1 MQPCF
6 DLKSHHGGLDCGMKN
21 VSKTLLAALLSALLA
36 SCASRTMDSIPT
48 LADLNAYEKVVR
60 SRYQVMYDE
69 LDRKRASGA
78 ISKADYE
85 EEKRRLD
92 SKVSESV
99 NNAAWNKHYL
109 AESERKSDGVPTP
122 DQPVALQAGQVGG
135 NMMGAVGSGGMGS
148 FYQPSYQNY
157 GAVTGMGGS
166 AGMGSLRGASDQMGK
181 VQNIRNDAMSAG
193 GTYLS
198 APPPGSIYDQ
208 DVRR

>member
-1 MQPCF
+1 
-6 DLKSHHGGLDCGMKN
+6 MKN
-21 VSKTLLAALLSALLA
+21 VSKPLLAALLCGLLA

-60 SRYQVMYDE
+60 ARYQGMYDE
-69 LDRKRASGA
+69 LDKKRASGA

-92 SKVSESV
+92 SKVAESV

-122 DQPVALQAGQVGG
+122 DQPVALHAGQVGG
-135 NMMGAVGSGGMGS
+135 SMVGAVGSGGMGS
-148 FYQPSYQNY
+148 FYTPSYQNY
-157 GAVTGMGGS
+157 GAVSGMGGS
-166 AGMGSLRGASDQMGK
+166 AGMGSMRSANEQLSQSK
-181 VQNIRNDAMSAG
+181 NIRNDAMSAG

-198 APPPGSIYDQ
+198 APPPGSVYDQ
-208 DVRR
+208 DVKR

>member
-1 MQPCF
+1 
-6 DLKSHHGGLDCGMKN
+6 
-21 VSKTLLAALLSALLA
+21 
-36 SCASRTMDSIPT
+36 MDSIPS

-60 SRYQVMYDE
+60 ARYQVMYDE
-69 LDRKRASGA
+69 LEKKRASGA
-78 ISKADYE
+78 LSKADYA
-85 EEKRRLD
+85 EEKHRLD
-92 SKVSESV
+92 SKVAESV

-122 DQPVALQAGQVGG
+122 DQPVALHAGLVGG
-135 NMMGAVGSGGMGS
+135 NSMSGSVGSGGMGS

-166 AGMGSLRGASDQMGK
+166 AGMGSMRSANEQLSQSK
-181 VQNIRNDAMSAG
+181 SIRNDAMSSG

-198 APPPGSIYDQ
+198 APPPGSVYDQ